1 MRSEKMMK
9 RFYIYIIG
17 VVLLL
22 VGCDVE
28 TSNNGNLDGFW
39 QMTQMVDKQVNTI
52 YDMCNSGLTWS
63 FQGEML
69 ELRDVKKIHQD
80 IIGDFSYQG
89 GTLSVNHLYIVDR
102 DKGDVSIDDP
112 ITYLVPYGIGRLQD
126 QFQVLE
132 LSSDQMILES
142 ADFLL
147 RFRKY

>member
-1 MRSEKMMK
+1 MK

-28 TSNNGNLDGFW
+28 TSNNGDLDGFW
-39 QMTQMVDKQVNTI
+39 QMTQMADKHVNTI
-52 YDMCNSGLTWS
+52 YDMRNSGITWS
-63 FQGEML
+63 FQGKLL
-69 ELRDVKKIHQD
+69 ELRDVKKVHQD
-80 IIGDFSYQG
+80 IIGSFSHQDG
-89 GTLSVNHLYIVDR
+89 PLSVNNFYFVDR
-102 DKGDVSIDDP
+102 DKGDVRIDDP
-112 ITYLVPYGIGRLQD
+112 ISYLVPYGVAQTND
-126 QFQVLE
+126 KFNVLE